1 MFWWNLLINV
11 RFPFTLIPLLLC
23 IASVSESWVSGVEYV
38 HEELQG
44 LREENALLK
53 AHLRRLAEAQEAL
66 IPHVP
71 DSEKPARREAMTTMR
86 FPSHTTACLANL
98 HCSHN
103 NN

>member
-1 MFWWNLLINV
+1 M
-11 RFPFTLIPLLLC
+11 
-23 IASVSESWVSGVEYV
+23 VSTAEFV
-38 HEELQG
+38 HEEIQG

-86 FPSHTTACLANL
+86 CPAICR
-98 HCSHN
+98 
-103 NN
+103 